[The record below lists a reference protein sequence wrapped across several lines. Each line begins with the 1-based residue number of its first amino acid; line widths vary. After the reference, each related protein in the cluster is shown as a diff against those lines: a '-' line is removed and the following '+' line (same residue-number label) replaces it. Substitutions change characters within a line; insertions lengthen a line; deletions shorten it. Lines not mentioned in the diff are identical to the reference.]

1 MKRYLLALLSTCLLA
16 VMARAEEPPV
26 EEDLYMTAMQSIA
39 DGRRADASL
48 ILDRMIARGPQHAG
62 EWLDLAMIQ
71 CALGHEADA
80 ESLFQRIERD
90 FAPPQGIRDVIAQ
103 QREQGCYTWKAQVL
117 WDLSV
122 ARGFDS
128 NVNQGASIPTY
139 TDNNGVPLELLP
151 EYKPHSDHYSILT
164 GDYLRELTPEGDLVY
179 GQLHLRQYDH
189 LSFYNS
195 ASIFLGAE
203 HPWQLG
209 RWQMRSSALLGG
221 LTLGGV
227 LYQEQSQLQ
236 LRAAPPFKLPKGYD
250 FSFLG
255 SVSHTTYKTL
265 INFDSNTYELR
276 NVLGYRDERRQ
287 AQVSLGYQR
296 DIGTGD
302 RPGGDRNGWSGRL
315 YGHGALPGDL
325 QGELE
330 LTGQHWSGQST
341 YSPGVIDA
349 IRHQNTVVL
358 RTALIYPLRRDQS
371 LQLEWREVRNREN
384 ISIFQYDAHQIQ
396 FSWRWNN
403 L

>member
-1 MKRYLLALLSTCLLA
+1 VKKYLSVLLGGLLLTIFA
-16 VMARAEEPPV
+16 WAEEPPV

-48 ILDRMIARGPQHAG
+48 ILERMIARGPRHAG

-71 CALGHEADA
+71 CALGHAGDA
-80 ESLFQRIERD
+80 ETLFQRIEQD

-103 QREQGCYTWKAQVL
+103 QREQGCYRWKAQLL
-117 WDLSV
+117 WDVSL

-139 TDNNGVPLELLP
+139 VDSNGVPLELLS
-151 EYKPHSDHYSILT
+151 EYKPHADHYSILT

-179 GQLHLRQYDH
+179 GQLHLRQYDRQ
-189 LSFYNS
+189 SAYNS
-195 ASIFLGAE
+195 ASAFLGAD

-209 RWQMRSSALLGG
+209 RWQMRSSALLGA

-227 LYQEQSQLQ
+227 LYQEQAQLQ
-236 LRAAPPFKLPKGYD
+236 LRAAPPLKLPKGYD
-250 FSFLG
+250 FSFQG
-255 SVSHTTYKTL
+255 SVSHTSYKSL
-265 INFDSNTYELR
+265 LNFDSNTYEWR
-276 NVLGYRDERRQ
+276 SVLGYRDERRQ
-287 AQVSLGYQR
+287 AQAALGYQR
-296 DIGTGD
+296 DLATGE

-315 YGHGALPGDL
+315 YGRGTLPAEL

-330 LTGQHWSGQST
+330 LTGQHWSGQRP
-341 YSPGVIDA
+341 YSPGLIDA
-349 IRHQNTVVL
+349 VRHQNTVVL

-371 LQLEWREVRNREN
+371 LQLEWRQVRNREN

-396 FSWRWNN
+396 LSWRWNN